1 MKFQSRAKVAGLAVA
16 TLCVMLSP
24 QANACGNPP
33 ANAGLNVLTK
43 APLLALRLASR
54 SDAVASNQAGD
65 SPSIAGMWEVT
76 MYTGDTLYD
85 HAYQQ
90 MYADGNEMQNS
101 GIFPPEVGN
110 VCYGTWKQQDGRTVK
125 LKHFGWLFEKG
136 VFTGTF
142 TLTATIT
149 LGTPLG
155 PNTYFG
161 SFVADVILPSGTM
174 DPAQHAEGTMRGVRI
189 LVD

>member
-1 MKFQSRAKVAGLAVA
+1 
-16 TLCVMLSP
+16 
-24 QANACGNPP
+24 
-33 ANAGLNVLTK
+33 
-43 APLLALRLASR
+43 
-54 SDAVASNQAGD
+54 
-65 SPSIAGMWEVT
+65 

-110 VCYGTWKQQDGRTVK
+110 VCYGTWKQQDGRTIK
-125 LKHFGWLFEKG
+125 LKHFGWLFDKG

-142 TLTATIT
+142 ALTATIT

-155 PNTYFG
+155 PNTYVG
-161 SFVADVILPSGTM
+161 SLWPM
-174 DPAQHAEGTMRGVRI
+174 
-189 LVD
+189 